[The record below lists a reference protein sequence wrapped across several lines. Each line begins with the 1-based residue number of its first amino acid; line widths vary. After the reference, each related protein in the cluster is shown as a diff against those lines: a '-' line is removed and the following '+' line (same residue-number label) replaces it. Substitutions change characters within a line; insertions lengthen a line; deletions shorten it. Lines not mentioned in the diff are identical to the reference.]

1 MAVGAVVAA
10 VAAVAF
16 AAWVRTLPGVEGTP
30 VVEGS
35 GTDVASGLLAVAW
48 TVTGA
53 VLLCLRPRNALG
65 WLLVIVGVC
74 QAAQHGLAAYGGYG
88 VALAEP
94 PWPLAT
100 WAAWLAT
107 GLWVPGL
114 APLFGLLPALYPNGR
129 LASRWWRWPVGAAA
143 VGVGLLMVA
152 MMLDPQGYDD
162 IATGRS
168 PFAAPAVAVVCAVV
182 GGVLLAASTLVIWVG
197 SVVRLV
203 RARSPERQQLAWLFF
218 VVVGW
223 ILVSVIAS
231 SNAVFVALGF
241 LIPVAVAVGVLRY
254 RLLGIEVVVRRGL
267 VYGALTAVVVGVYLV
282 VTSVAGARLDRG
294 PLPGVVAAALVAVGL
309 TPLRDRLQAG
319 VDRLVYGDRRD
330 PMRAVTRLG
339 DRMAAAGET
348 DLLPAVL
355 ATVTDA
361 VRAPGAAVLGPDG
374 SVLASHGADPA
385 GGGGEQLALR
395 VGGRDL
401 GMLQVAPRTPGEPY
415 NDGDRRLLAALAPQV
430 AAVVHALE
438 LAEALEA
445 ERDRVV
451 AATRQERD
459 RLRRDLHD
467 GLGPS
472 LSGIGLGLQAL
483 QDAQAAGDAA
493 AAEQLLGRIRAE
505 VATAVGEVRRILED
519 LRPAV
524 LDHTRL
530 PNAIRQ
536 HAAAVAT
543 GQLDVSVEAAQ
554 LPPLPADVEAA
565 AYRIIQEALTNVVR
579 HADAHRA
586 HITLAAFD
594 STFTVLSP
602 TTVTASMA
610 RAATGPW
617 VWPRCASGPR
627 PSTAACGSR
636 AAARAPPWWRPCRCR
651 MSGHDHP
658 APGRAGR

>member
-1 MAVGAVVAA
+1 MRARVVAVGAVVAA

-16 AAWVRTLPGVEGTP
+16 AAWVRTLPGVQGTP

-53 VLLCLRPRNALG
+53 VLLGLRPRNALG

-129 LASRWWRWPVGAAA
+129 LAGRWWRWPVGAAA

-152 MMLDPQGYDD
+152 LMLDPQGYDD
-162 IATGRS
+162 IATGPS

-223 ILVSVIAS
+223 ILVSVVAS

-309 TPLRDRLQAG
+309 TPLRDRLQAA
-319 VDRLVYGDRRD
+319 VDQLVYGDRRD

-348 DLLPAVL
+348 DPLPAVL

-361 VRAPGAAVLGPDG
+361 VRAPGAAVVAPNG

-483 QDAQAAGDAA
+483 HDAQAAGDAA
-493 AAEQLLGRIRAE
+493 AAEQLLDRIRAE

-524 LDHTRL
+524 LDRTRL

-536 HAAAVAT
+536 HVAAVAT
-543 GQLDVSVEAAQ
+543 GQLEVSVDAGQ

-579 HADAHRA
+579 HADAHHA
-586 HITLAAFD
+586 DITLATSD
-594 STFTVLSP
+594 GTLRLTVADDGHGIHDRSRDGAVGLASMRQRAEALHGTLRVESSDQG
-602 TTVTASMA
+602 TTVMA
-610 RAATGPW
+610 TLPLQD
-617 VWPRCASGPR
+617 VR
-627 PSTAACGSR
+627 P
-636 AAARAPPWWRPCRCR
+636 
-651 MSGHDHP
+651 
-658 APGRAGR
+658 